1 MTNSTNITN
10 ITHLLPAQFLAA
22 YSCDAYG
29 ANAYNASCTT
39 STGSS
44 TNGGLL
50 ADTGYN
56 ILVPLAL
63 GLALIIAAAILII
76 KRLRRR
82 VTR

>member
-1 MTNSTNITN
+1 MTNNTNI
-10 ITHLLPAQFLAA
+10 IHLLPAQYLAA

-44 TNGGLL
+44 SGGGLL

-56 ILVPLAL
+56 ILIPLAL
-63 GLALIIAAAILII
+63 GLALIIAAAILIV

-82 VTR
+82 ATQ